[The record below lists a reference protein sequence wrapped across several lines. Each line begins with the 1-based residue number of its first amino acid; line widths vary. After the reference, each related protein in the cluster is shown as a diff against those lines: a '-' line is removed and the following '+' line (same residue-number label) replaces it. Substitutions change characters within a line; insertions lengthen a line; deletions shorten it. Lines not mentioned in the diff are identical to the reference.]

1 MTLEPPN
8 GLKANLS
15 RTYTLLDNRTL
26 NDCEKPDLFKKI
38 LFGFA
43 FFHAIVQDRRK
54 FGPIGWNIPYAFTKE
69 DFDVCFK
76 QLKLFLDEYEKVPYK
91 VLNFLG
97 AEINYG
103 GRVTDE
109 KDKRLISTILGRFI
123 DPDMVNIGF
132 KYSESGIYKTIEVG
146 GQEDYLKYIKE
157 LPLNPHPEAFGLH
170 ENAEITTNMEAT
182 RRVLEQVLSIQPR
195 SSVGAGKTREQIIIE
210 IALDIESKTPA
221 PFDLEAVQE
230 KYPTEYTESMN
241 TVLCQEVIRYNR
253 LLKIMADNLK
263 NLQRAVKGE
272 VVMSEDLE
280 KVANSM
286 FDNQVPVLWANK
298 GFLSLK
304 PLASWIID
312 LNDRV

>member
-1 MTLEPPN
+1 MTQRLDMISLGQGQAEKAEKMIATMQSSGGWVLLQNCHLAESWMGSLERIVEQLNDEIHPDFRMWMTSMPSKKFPVAVLQNSIKMTLEPPN

-26 NDCEKPDLFKKI
+26 NDCEKPELFKKI

-123 DPDMVNIGF
+123 DPGMVTDGF
-132 KYSESGIYKTIEVG
+132 KYSESGIYKTIEAG
-146 GQEDYLKYIKE
+146 G
-157 LPLNPHPEAFGLH
+157 
-170 ENAEITTNMEAT
+170 
-182 RRVLEQVLSIQPR
+182 
-195 SSVGAGKTREQIIIE
+195 
-210 IALDIESKTPA
+210 
-221 PFDLEAVQE
+221 
-230 KYPTEYTESMN
+230 
-241 TVLCQEVIRYNR
+241 
-253 LLKIMADNLK
+253 
-263 NLQRAVKGE
+263 
-272 VVMSEDLE
+272 
-280 KVANSM
+280 
-286 FDNQVPVLWANK
+286 
-298 GFLSLK
+298 
-304 PLASWIID
+304 
-312 LNDRV
+312 